1 VLEFQIII
9 DKHTNGTGAW
19 NMSVFSHREF
29 DNHQQVAFFKDKKTG
44 LKAIIAVHNTNLGQA
59 LGGCRMWPYATDE
72 EALTDVLRLSRGMT
86 YKSALANLKLGGGKA
101 VIIGDPRSQKSDEL
115 LYAMGDFIEGLGG
128 RYITAEDSGT
138 SVPDILKMSQRTSYI
153 SGVDKASDHGGD
165 PSPSTAYGVFV
176 SLREAVTYKLGRANL
191 QGLRVAIQGLGNV
204 GYRLAEYLH
213 EAGAELFVTD
223 IVQANV
229 DRAVGELNATAVAGD
244 KIFALDVD
252 VFAPCALGAA
262 INDQT
267 IDQLRAT
274 IVAGAANNQLAT
286 TDHGQLL
293 HNRGVLYAPDYVVNA
308 GGIIDVYYQ
317 RKMLSADYS
326 AENYA
331 SDLSTKVEG
340 IGTTLKEIF
349 ARSEAENL
357 PTFVI
362 ADRVAEERFNSA
374 TNCWQPTRSNA
385 PMATQSYSKSV

>member
-1 VLEFQIII
+1 
-9 DKHTNGTGAW
+9 
-19 NMSVFSHREF
+19 MSVFSHREF
-29 DNHQQVAFFKDKKTG
+29 DNHQQVAFFNDKKTG
-44 LKAIIAVHNTNLGQA
+44 LKAIIAVHNTNLGPA

-72 EALTDVLRLSRGMT
+72 EALTDVLRLSKGMT

-101 VIIGDPRSQKSDEL
+101 VIIGDPRTQKSDEL

-128 RYITAEDSGT
+128 RYITAEDSGS
-138 SVPDILKMSQRTSYI
+138 SVPDILKMGLRTSHI

-176 SLREAVTYKLGRANL
+176 SLREAVTYKLKRTNL
-191 QGLRVAIQGLGNV
+191 EGLKVAIQGLGNV

-213 EAGAELFVTD
+213 KAGAELFVTD

-229 DRAVGELNATAVAGD
+229 DRAVRELNATAVTGEQ
-244 KIFALDVD
+244 IFSLDVD

-267 IDQLRAT
+267 IDQLKAT

-286 TDHGQLL
+286 TAHGQIL
-293 HNRGVLYAPDYVVNA
+293 HDRGILYAPDYVVNA

-326 AENYA
+326 AANYS

-340 IGTTLKEIF
+340 IGATLREIF
-349 ARSEAENL
+349 VRSEAQNV

-374 TNCWQPTRSNA
+374 TNFWTPAKPNDPVA
-385 PMATQSYSKSV
+385 IQSYSKSV

>member
-1 VLEFQIII
+1 
-9 DKHTNGTGAW
+9 
-19 NMSVFSHREF
+19 MSVFSHREF

-213 EAGAELFVTD
+213 EAGA
-223 IVQANV
+223 
-229 DRAVGELNATAVAGD
+229 
-244 KIFALDVD
+244 
-252 VFAPCALGAA
+252 
-262 INDQT
+262 
-267 IDQLRAT
+267 
-274 IVAGAANNQLAT
+274 
-286 TDHGQLL
+286 
-293 HNRGVLYAPDYVVNA
+293 
-308 GGIIDVYYQ
+308 
-317 RKMLSADYS
+317 
-326 AENYA
+326 
-331 SDLSTKVEG
+331 
-340 IGTTLKEIF
+340 
-349 ARSEAENL
+349 
-357 PTFVI
+357 
-362 ADRVAEERFNSA
+362 
-374 TNCWQPTRSNA
+374 
-385 PMATQSYSKSV
+385 